1 MINITPNK
9 IPITNHHCLYL
20 KRMLKMAMML
30 GTSQI
35 QAGIS
40 SQRTAETAVAENEN
54 RIQLY

>member
-1 MINITPNK
+1 
-9 IPITNHHCLYL
+9 
-20 KRMLKMAMML
+20 MLKMAMML